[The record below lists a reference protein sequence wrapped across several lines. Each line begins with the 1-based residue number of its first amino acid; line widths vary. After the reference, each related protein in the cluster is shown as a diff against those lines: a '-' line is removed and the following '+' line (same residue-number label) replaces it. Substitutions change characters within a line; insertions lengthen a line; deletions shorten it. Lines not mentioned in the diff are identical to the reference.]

1 MMHAVLQLR
10 FRRKAW
16 KQMHP
21 KNPCLPKA
29 QIEKTAV
36 GIMGV
41 GGGYHIYIYVCVCY
55 YNTYVVMLSSIAIRK
70 HNLA

>member
-1 MMHAVLQLR
+1 
-10 FRRKAW
+10 
-16 KQMHP
+16 MHP

-41 GGGYHIYIYVCVCY
+41 GGGGGVPYIYIYICVCVCY